1 MNELTVHNIKN
12 QIVNLPNRPPAM
24 LANNIAEVY
33 GVETRRVN
41 EAVKRNPD
49 RFPDDFC
56 FRLTENEAGILKSQN
71 ATSSL
76 KHGGARHLPWMF
88 TRYGANMLSAVLK
101 SPVASQRAIQIMRA
115 FSALEEAAQ
124 EAAALQPEAPSPSAG
139 MMTISKDHYINLQQ
153 RYINLQQDKIKLLE
167 LQYVKKPR
175 RKNRPLTEE
184 VKKEIIRLKLKG
196 LSQSQIAKQVDRS
209 TATVSFV
216 LNLVEG

>member
-1 MNELTVHNIKN
+1 MNELTVHDI
-12 QIVNLPNRPPAM
+12 QSHIITLPNHPPFM
-24 LANNIAEVY
+24 LAKDLSEIYQIKSEQIRQAV
-33 GVETRRVN
+33 RRN
-41 EAVKRNPD
+41 KD
-49 RFPDDFC
+49 RFPDDFV
-56 FRLTENEAGILKSQN
+56 FQMTREEVTALQNEG
-71 ATSSL
+71 SL
-76 KHGGARHLPWMF
+76 IWNGGSLPLGF

-124 EAAALQPEAPSPSAG
+124 EAAALQPEAPSLSAG